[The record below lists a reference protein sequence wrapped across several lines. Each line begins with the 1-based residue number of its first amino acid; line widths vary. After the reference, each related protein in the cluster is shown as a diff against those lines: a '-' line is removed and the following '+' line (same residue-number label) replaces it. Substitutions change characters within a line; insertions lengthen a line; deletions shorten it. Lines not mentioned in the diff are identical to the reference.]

1 MNKKLILLLLLTATL
16 NHLSAQNSHIKDRL
30 TIKIGYQHYPW
41 MGNDGNGAMRIPKN
55 FYPAL
60 YVEAN
65 YRLYKF
71 WEAGLDLGGSL
82 YERVDYSGM
91 GVGPRP
97 YLCDVALKPMITYGI
112 NSKLKLLPL
121 FFKRNFSF
129 LDIYVSSKLGG
140 IYFVDRIE
148 SRYARKL
155 SQLDYGV
162 YGGVAVRPFKR
173 WGLYYEYGFGNYVK
187 WKTGVS
193 LKF

>member
-1 MNKKLILLLLLTATL
+1 MRKKTLLICCFLVLCSFAYSSNFSKDKLTF
-16 NHLSAQNSHIKDRL
+16 
-30 TIKIGYQHYPW
+30 KIGHQHYPW
-41 MGNDGNGAMRIPKN
+41 MGNNGNGAMRIPKN

-65 YRLYKF
+65 YRLSKF

-82 YERVDYSGM
+82 YERIDYSGM

-97 YLCDVALKPMITYGI
+97 YFCDAALKPMITYGI

-129 LDIYVSSKLGG
+129 LDLYVSSKFGG

-173 WGLYYEYGFGNYVK
+173 WGFYYEYGFGNYVK

-193 LKF
+193 LIF

>member
-1 MNKKLILLLLLTATL
+1 MNKKLIFLLLLTASL
-16 NHLSAQNSHIKDRL
+16 NHLSAKEFHIKDRL

-41 MGNDGNGAMRIPKN
+41 MGNNGNGAMRMPK
-55 FYPAL
+55 FFIPAL

-82 YERVDYSGM
+82 YERIDYSPVTGL
-91 GVGPRP
+91 GG
-97 YLCDVALKPMITYGI
+97 YSLDVALKPMITYGI

-121 FFKRNFSF
+121 FFKRNFSS
-129 LDIYVSSKLGG
+129 LDLYVSSKLGG

-173 WGLYYEYGFGNYVK
+173 WGFYYEYGFGNYVK